1 MKTPTKL
8 PSDGHSPIS
17 YDVESNAKSRFSTK
31 FLDSMAKTNDGS
43 GDADIWNIKGKLDC
57 KRTGIWRN

>member
-8 PSDGHSPIS
+8 PPDGHSPIS
-17 YDVESNAKSRFSTK
+17 YDVESNAKSRFSAK

-43 GDADIWNIKGKLDC
+43 GDSDIAWNA
-57 KRTGIWRN
+57 NQ